1 VDKKRL
7 TYTEQLARLSKQ
19 IGDIAT
25 LVDRQR
31 ETNALLRELN
41 GHVRSNSELLAAHE
55 QWIEDHRGV
64 HDSLDG
70 QMHSFRTWLW
80 SLGGG
85 GGLLGLFSALRQ
97 FFT

>member
-1 VDKKRL
+1 VAKRL
-7 TYTEQLARLSKQ
+7 TYTQQLAELSAR
-19 IGDIAT
+19 IGDVSSIAE
-25 LVDRQR
+25 RQQ
-31 ETNALLRELN
+31 ETNTLLRELN
-41 GHVRSNSELLAAHE
+41 GHVREHSEILAGLE
-55 QWIEDHRGV
+55 QWRKDHEAV
-64 HDSLDG
+64 HTSLDG